1 MDKVNVRFGEWI
13 ENGFNIYKA
22 DFGPLVLASLIA
34 ILLSSVSFGILS
46 GPMMAGL
53 VVVTL
58 QFFDKKQPPP
68 TAGTVFQGF
77 DYFLN
82 SFLFFLVWGLMVMGA
97 TVILAII
104 PCIGIFLAMFLVY
117 TAQAFLMFGL
127 FLIVDRKMDFW
138 PASMES
144 INIVKTNLWPF
155 LGLSVVAALIGSVGG
170 IACGVGVFFTI
181 PIQFCILA
189 VAYREIFDGVR
200 IPAATV
206 QPPPAGTPP
215 PTGGPPPDAPPPD
228 TPVQP
233 Q

>member
-22 DFGPLVLASLIA
+22 DFGPMVLASLIA
-34 ILLSSVSFGILS
+34 ILLGSVSFGILT

-53 VVVTL
+53 AIVTL
-58 QFFDKKQPPP
+58 QIFDKKQPPP

-82 SFLFFLVWGLMVMGA
+82 SFLFFLVWGLMLMVA
-97 TVILAII
+97 SVILFII
-104 PCIGIFLAMFLVY
+104 PCIGFILAMSLIY
-117 TAQAFLMFGL
+117 AAQAFLMFGL

-144 INIVKTNLWPF
+144 LNIVKTNFWPF
-155 LGLSVVAALIGSVGG
+155 LGLSVVAGLIGGLGG
-170 IACGVGVFFTI
+170 IACGVGVIFTI

-189 VAYREIFDGVR
+189 VAYREVFDGVR
-200 IPAATV
+200 IPSATV
-206 QPPPAGTPP
+206 QPPPVGTPP
-215 PTGGPPPDAPPPD
+215 PGGPPPDAPPPD